1 MNKLKTSRD
10 IGVVLGEY
18 HTYKRDDRKA
28 IVIRNTNG
36 FYVELYEH
44 DRLLESR
51 ECYEHSESWA
61 ESVAENYVDKMYNA
75 DSNDRSP
82 RVNISVHAIE
92 LSFDNCI
99 YPEPTREQI
108 AEKLCEYV
116 NNNVFSYSEIR
127 HSNTE
132 QSPSEIMQ
140 DELEPI
146 NVNSHYINH
155 DIKQSHTVT
164 SNLSTFGELEEA
176 FDDAQKMSKD
186 MSIGRASVEQGGN
199 REENLYNEDKD
210 PLNE

>member
-1 MNKLKTSRD
+1 M
-10 IGVVLGEY
+10 
-18 HTYKRDDRKA
+18 
-28 IVIRNTNG
+28 
-36 FYVELYEH
+36 
-44 DRLLESR
+44 
-51 ECYEHSESWA
+51 HSI
-61 ESVAENYVDKMYNA
+61 D
-75 DSNDRSP
+75 
-82 RVNISVHAIE
+82 
-92 LSFDNCI
+92 LSFDNCE

-116 NNNVFSYSEIR
+116 NSNVFSYSELR

-146 NVNSHYINH
+146 NYINH

-176 FDDAQKMSKD
+176 FDDALKMSND